1 MRVLVKVSMPVEAGN
16 VAARNGFQTL
26 ESILQ
31 ELKPEAAYF
40 YAEHGKRSALLIIE
54 MAETSRIPAIAE
66 PFFMAF
72 NATVEFHPVMVPEDL
87 RKAAPD
93 IHRAAQQYL
102 SL

>member
-72 NATVEFHPVMVPEDL
+72 NATVEIHPVMVPEDL